1 MIYSSIVSHAHYSV
15 VLSTHQWLWP
25 KLKFKEGRS
34 TEVSGKLL
42 VSYSIYK
49 KVHRD
54 LDGVLHLDVDIGTR
68 SRPLFS
74 IRAPTELLSLPPY
87 HHAYLLHE
95 VSTTLLATHLNLDPQ
110 INHSVTLQIA
120 SHATRLLMAKA
131 QPFGYSIKAELE
143 LLRLTDNDDEE
154 DVDYG
159 TCSVCLEDFSSTVG
173 LKMVVTD
180 CSHFYHA
187 SCLLPWLKRQNTC
200 PTCRRRVVDRI
211 VDRCWSFN
219 FLNFFSVV

>member
-1 MIYSSIVSHAHYSV
+1 MAITEV
-15 VLSTHQWLWP
+15 V
-25 KLKFKEGRS
+25 KVKFKEGRS

-42 VSYSIYK
+42 VSFHSIYQ

-95 VSTTLLATHLNLDPQ
+95 VSMTLLATHLNLDPQ

-120 SHATRLLMAKA
+120 
-131 QPFGYSIKAELE
+131 
-143 LLRLTDNDDEE
+143 
-154 DVDYG
+154 
-159 TCSVCLEDFSSTVG
+159 
-173 LKMVVTD
+173 
-180 CSHFYHA
+180 
-187 SCLLPWLKRQNTC
+187 
-200 PTCRRRVVDRI
+200 
-211 VDRCWSFN
+211 
-219 FLNFFSVV
+219 

>member
-1 MIYSSIVSHAHYSV
+1 MAITEV
-15 VLSTHQWLWP
+15 V
-25 KLKFKEGRS
+25 KVKFKEGRS

-42 VSYSIYK
+42 VSFHSIYQ
-49 KVHRD
+49 KVYWD

-187 SCLLPWLKRQNTC
+187 SCLLPWLMWQNTC
-200 PTCRRRVVDRI
+200 PTCRRRVVE
-211 VDRCWSFN
+211 
-219 FLNFFSVV
+219 

>member
-1 MIYSSIVSHAHYSV
+1 MAITEV
-15 VLSTHQWLWP
+15 VNV
-25 KLKFKEGRS
+25 KFKEGRS
-34 TEVSGKLL
+34 TEVLGKLL
-42 VSYSIYK
+42 VSFHSIYQ
-49 KVHRD
+49 KVYWD

-74 IRAPTELLSLPPY
+74 TRAPTDLLSLPAY
-87 HHAYLLHE
+87 HYAYLLHE

-110 INHSVTLQIA
+110 INYSVTHQIA

-159 TCSVCLEDFSSTVG
+159 TCSVCLEDFSTTVG
-173 LKMVVTD
+173 SKMVVTD

-187 SCLLPWLKRQNTC
+187 SCLLPWLMRQNTC
-200 PTCRRRVVDRI
+200 PTCRHRVVE
-211 VDRCWSFN
+211 
-219 FLNFFSVV
+219 

>member
-1 MIYSSIVSHAHYSV
+1 MAITEV
-15 VLSTHQWLWP
+15 V
-25 KLKFKEGRS
+25 KVKFKEGRS

-42 VSYSIYK
+42 VSFHSIYQ

-120 SHATRLLMAKA
+120 
-131 QPFGYSIKAELE
+131 
-143 LLRLTDNDDEE
+143 
-154 DVDYG
+154 
-159 TCSVCLEDFSSTVG
+159 
-173 LKMVVTD
+173 
-180 CSHFYHA
+180 
-187 SCLLPWLKRQNTC
+187 
-200 PTCRRRVVDRI
+200 
-211 VDRCWSFN
+211 
-219 FLNFFSVV
+219 